1 MTYLEEFKTR
11 ITNREF
17 PKFFQLWE
25 EYSANDIVDA
35 EEYAT
40 LLRMIKGSE
49 MAKPFGQVAETAI
62 PLWNYITD
70 PKSRYEVLKLII
82 DLQNT
87 NSPLL
92 GDLALQAVTENYGSH
107 PKFAEALRLTGLRNK
122 DNFSGSIS
130 NFDLLMH
137 MIPGKFV
144 YHTGGWGTGEIM
156 EISDLRE
163 QVSVEFENVSGRKHL
178 TFPNAFKTL
187 IPLEDSSFLA
197 RRFSDA
203 DTLEQEARNNPIAII
218 KLLLQDLGPRNAGE
232 IKDDL
237 CELVIPEKD
246 WTKWWQGARA
256 KLKKDPLIET
266 PENLRDPFR
275 LRKEEISQE
284 ERLNKAIRNKTGPEE
299 IILSAYNFIR
309 DLPDARKHQ
318 EVKKNL
324 QDRTVE
330 LLTHPELTKSQELQ
344 ILILLENFFG
354 HQVNGKSSEELIKKI
369 ENIEPVINAIEI
381 QALKKKTLALVR
393 EYRKDWA
400 ALFLSLLL
408 GAQQGPLRDYILKE
422 LNKGDTQKL
431 LIEKLK
437 HVAVHPGAYPEFCVW
452 FFQKITSDEDKDVPF
467 SDKEGQCLFFESF
480 LILYSILENKPEY
493 RDLLKKMYVILS
505 GKRFATVRQVIE
517 NTSVDF
523 IKEFLLLTS
532 KCQSL
537 SDHDIKILRSLA
549 EVAHPSLVKKDGD
562 KKKIHFDSHTIW
574 TTEAGFMKTQERVKH
589 IGTKEM
595 IENAREVEA
604 ARALGDL
611 RENSEYKFACERRS
625 RLQGEMKTLS
635 ELLNRARIITKD
647 DISLDEVG
655 VGNIVEVKDNK
666 GVATIYTI
674 LGPWDADA
682 EENILSFQSKFAL
695 AMIGYKEG
703 ETFQFKDEDYTITG
717 IKSFLDK

>member
-11 ITNREF
+11 INNREF

-25 EYSANDIVDA
+25 EYSANDIADA
-35 EEYAT
+35 EEFAA
-40 LLRMIKGSE
+40 LLCLIKGSE
-49 MAKPFGQVAETAI
+49 MAKPFGQITETAI
-62 PLWNYITD
+62 PLWNFITD
-70 PKSRYEVLKLII
+70 PKSRYAVLKLII
-82 DLQNT
+82 DLQTT
-87 NSPLL
+87 NSVLL
-92 GDLALQAVTENYGSH
+92 ADLTLQAVTEMHGSH
-107 PKFAEALRLTGLRNK
+107 EKFNEALRLTGLRNK
-122 DNFSGSIS
+122 ENFQGAIS
-130 NFDLLMH
+130 HFDLLMH

-156 EISDLRE
+156 EVSALRE

-178 TFPNAFKTL
+178 TFANAFKTL
-187 IPLEDSSFLA
+187 TPLDDKSFLA
-197 RRFSDA
+197 RRFADA
-203 DTLEQEARNNPIAII
+203 DALEQEARENPIEVI

-275 LRKEEISQE
+275 LRKQEISQE
-284 ERLNKAIRNKTGPEE
+284 ERLNKAIRNKTGTDE

-318 EVKKNL
+318 DVKKNL

-344 ILILLENFFG
+344 ILILLESFFG
-354 HQVNGKSSEELIKKI
+354 YHVNGKSTEELIKKI
-369 ENIEPVINAIEI
+369 DPIEPVINAIEI
-381 QALKKKTLALVR
+381 QALKKKALALIR

-400 ALFLSLLL
+400 SLFLSFLL
-408 GAQQGPLRDYILKE
+408 GPQQGSLREYILKE
-422 LNKGDTQKL
+422 LNKEETQKF

-437 HVAVHPGAYPEFCVW
+437 HVAVHPAAYPEFCVW
-452 FFQKITSDEDKDVPF
+452 FFQKITSDDDKDIPF
-467 SDKEGQCLFFESF
+467 SDKEGQCLFFEAF
-480 LILYSILENKPEY
+480 LILYSVLENKPEY

-505 GKRFATVRQVIE
+505 GKRFATVRKVIE

-549 EVAHPSLVKKDGD
+549 EVAHPSLTKDDEKKR
-562 KKKIHFDSHTIW
+562 KTIDSHTIW
-574 TTEAGFMKTQERVKH
+574 TTEAGFLKTQERIKQ

-647 DISLDEVG
+647 DISPDEVG
-655 VGNIVEVKDNK
+655 VGNIVEVKDSK
-666 GVATIYTI
+666 GNSTIYTI

-682 EENILSFQSKFAL
+682 NENILSFQSKFAQ
-695 AMIGYKEG
+695 AMMGFKEG
-703 ETFQFKDEDYTITG
+703 EIFQFKDEDYTITS
-717 IKSFLDK
+717 IKSFFK